1 MNNIMP
7 MSTTTRHNKITMGI
21 SGEII
26 DLLKKKEVFALQE
39 QCALSHWGY
48 RNKNELT
55 YLVDIDDVE
64 DIKEFKDFTIYEIDY
79 VQPDFVLFK
88 DNPYITDDKDL
99 RTAGQPDLIVEVWSK
114 SNTKRDRA
122 FLQELY
128 ATSDVTEFWQIDQNS
143 NTVKCSIGETKLP
156 NQSLKNILKTQKGLE
171 FDLRYLAI

>member
-1 MNNIMP
+1 MDNIMP

-21 SGEII
+21 SGEIV

-39 QCALSHWGY
+39 QCALAYWGY

-55 YLVDIDDVE
+55 HLVDIE
-64 DIKEFKDFTIYEIDY
+64 DIENLERFKDYTIYELDY
-79 VQPDFVLFK
+79 VQPNFVLFK
-88 DNPYITDDKDL
+88 DNDYVTDNRDL
-99 RTAGQPDLIVEVWSK
+99 RTAGQPDLIVEVWSEGNKK
-114 SNTKRDRA
+114 SERV
-122 FLQELY
+122 FLQNLY
-128 ATSDVTEFWQIDQNS
+128 ATSDITEFWQIEQNS